1 MHRGSKPVRYG
12 EFRPRGTRELRYNE
26 AQQQWRAVEQR
37 NSNLRRP
44 RRRLLRRIALTI
56 STFLSLGVFE
66 ALSPKQPF
74 FETLG
79 FTEAVAEKSGLN
91 LKATECHDRG
101 RTYFR
106 RIASYPRLQDGRD
119 AEVVIL
125 QRCAKS
131 LEAFAAQ

>member
-1 MHRGSKPVRYG
+1 
-12 EFRPRGTRELRYNE
+12 
-26 AQQQWRAVEQR
+26 
-37 NSNLRRP
+37 
-44 RRRLLRRIALTI
+44 LLRRIALTI
-56 STFLSLGVFE
+56 STLVTLGVFGT
-66 ALSPKQPF
+66 LPPKEPF

-79 FTEAVAEKSGLN
+79 FTQAVAEKSGLN

>member
-1 MHRGSKPVRYG
+1 
-12 EFRPRGTRELRYNE
+12 
-26 AQQQWRAVEQR
+26 
-37 NSNLRRP
+37 
-44 RRRLLRRIALTI
+44 LLRRIALTI
-56 STFLSLGVFE
+56 STLVTLGVFG
-66 ALSPKQPF
+66 ALPPKEPF

-91 LKATECHDRG
+91 LKVTECHDRG
-101 RTYFR
+101 RTHFR